1 MYYAAQDIV
10 EYLMN
15 SVGGGSQDSEHRLLR
30 SAAHHAYRDLMH
42 CREWHWLSSEAPL
55 PAAVSGTNGKEYVL
69 PANVKTV
76 DGLITPDRTTA
87 VSYITPREWR
97 ILESESLAPGSAVYW
112 TVVPDPTKPDRWRL
126 KIAGNPTPIES
137 GKTYYITFRRKPL
150 PLKYMGFEEIC
161 RNGTL
166 DATSAPGAVKRYGTA
181 THHPEGPSGIYP
193 YTAEEVLGVAGSL
206 IGTPPAGART
216 VVSDRLD
223 VSESMFTALLS
234 GAEVWLAK
242 MLGKNVEG
250 ALAVYNRD
258 LRMAFEADS
267 PAPIAGRREGIG
279 RYPEVDAVS
288 WGTPR
293 AMGYYS
299 PSQPDTGV

>member
-1 MYYAAQDIV
+1 
-10 EYLMN
+10 MN

-55 PAAVSGTNGKEYVL
+55 PSAVSGTNGKEYVL
-69 PANVKTV
+69 PADVKTV
-76 DGLITPDRTTA
+76 DGLVTPNRTTNVA
-87 VSYITPREWR
+87 YITPREWR
-97 ILESESLAPGSAVYW
+97 LLESDSLAPGSSVYW
-112 TVVPDPTKPDRWRL
+112 TVVPDPTRPDRWRL
-126 KIAGNPTPIES
+126 KIAGSPTPIES
-137 GKTYYITFRRKPL
+137 GKTYYITYRRKPL
-150 PLKYMGFEEIC
+150 PLKYMGFEEVC
-161 RNGTL
+161 RNGSL
-166 DATSAPGAVKRYGTA
+166 NASSAPGAVKRYGTA
-181 THHPEGPSGIYP
+181 TQHPEGASGIYP
-193 YTAEEVLGVAGSL
+193 YTAEEILGVSGSL
-206 IGTPPAGART
+206 IGTPPTGART

-223 VSESMFTALLS
+223 VSESMYTALLS

-258 LRMAFEADS
+258 LRMAFESDV
-267 PAPIAGRREGIG
+267 PAPIAGRRRSVG
-279 RYPEVDAVS
+279 RYPESDSFA